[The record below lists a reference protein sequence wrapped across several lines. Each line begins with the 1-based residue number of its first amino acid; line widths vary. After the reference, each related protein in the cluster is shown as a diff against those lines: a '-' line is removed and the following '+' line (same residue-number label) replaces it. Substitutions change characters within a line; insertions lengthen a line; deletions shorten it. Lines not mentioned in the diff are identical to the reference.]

1 MIPIL
6 LLLIRMLLDRNT
18 AFLLAVQRAL
28 GPLSP

>member
-18 AFLLAVQRAL
+18 VFLLAGRRAL